1 MDHTDPVIKQENVE
15 TLLDKKFLRVYDL
28 KYAPGKHY
36 FNASRRPLQELACV
50 KDEESFRRM
59 TPDAASCVV
68 ILRLPGQEDRLLLTR
83 EYRYPAGRTL
93 LGIPAGLMD
102 PEDRNAAEPAIETAK
117 REIREETGLEVKA
130 SDRVF
135 VLNPLLFSSPG
146 MTDES
151 NALVCA
157 VLEVP
162 DLSGLSTAGQ
172 EGAEQITDF
181 VTVTRAEAEKLL
193 RDGRDDRGYYYSVYT
208 WASLMT
214 FVTGMYQ

>member
-1 MDHTDPVIKQENVE
+1 MDHMDPIINQENVE

-28 KYAPGKHY
+28 RYAPGKHY
-36 FNASRRPLQELACV
+36 FNASRRPLEELASV
-50 KDEESFRRM
+50 KDEEAFQRM
-59 TPDAASCVV
+59 TPDAVSCTV

-102 PEDRNAAEPAIETAK
+102 PEDRDAAEPAVETAK

-130 SDRVF
+130 SDRIYVF
-135 VLNPLLFSSPG
+135 NPLLFSSPG

-157 VLEVP
+157 VLELQ
-162 DLSGLSTAGQ
+162 DLSGLSAKGQ
-172 EGAEQITDF
+172 VGAEQITDF
-181 VTVTRAEAEKLL
+181 VAVTRAEAEKLL
-193 RDGRDDRGYYYSVYT
+193 RDGRDDRGNFYSVYT
-208 WASLMT
+208 WASLML

>member
-1 MDHTDPVIKQENVE
+1 MDPEIRQENVE

-36 FNASRRPLQELACV
+36 FNASRRPLEELACV
-50 KDEESFRRM
+50 KDDDAFRRM

-68 ILRLPGQEDRLLLTR
+68 VLRVAGEEDRLLLTR
-83 EYRYPAGRTL
+83 EYRYPAGRIL
-93 LGIPAGLMD
+93 LGIPAGLVD
-102 PEDRNAAEPAIETAK
+102 PEDRDAAEPAIETAK
-117 REIREETGLEVKA
+117 REIREETGLTVKDT
-130 SDRVF
+130 DRVF
-135 VLNPLLFSSPG
+135 VINPLLFSSPG

-157 VLEVP
+157 VLDLQ
-162 DLSGLSTAGQ
+162 DLSGLSNGGQ
-172 EGAEQITDF
+172 TGAEQITDF
-181 VTVTRAEAEKLL
+181 VTITREEAQKLL